1 VHVLQ
6 CLLRLSLGGRLSVGM
21 TVRHRGCE
29 RCGAGQQPS
38 NDGRAG
44 FLSQGNRLNRRR
56 FRQPGKHVLS
66 AIQEDFQ
73 HGGRREDDGGHGVRV
88 QSASREAQFA
98 FCSVVLRGSPCF
110 LRVKKPCGLPTS
122 MVAAMQDHATQVR
135 FLSHVDAIQA
145 IVLVPSPCES
155 APVPPPPNPLPRG
168 EGEDF

>member
-1 VHVLQ
+1 MHVLQ

-98 FCSVVLRGSPCF
+98 SYYRGRDARYRAPPAQNRTGGFPAYGSHLGC
-110 LRVKKPCGLPTS
+110 LTAKRMLGQGWVMRGLGS
-122 MVAAMQDHATQVR
+122 QRSASASIRCHDI
-135 FLSHVDAIQA
+135 LS
-145 IVLVPSPCES
+145 
-155 APVPPPPNPLPRG
+155 
-168 EGEDF
+168 F